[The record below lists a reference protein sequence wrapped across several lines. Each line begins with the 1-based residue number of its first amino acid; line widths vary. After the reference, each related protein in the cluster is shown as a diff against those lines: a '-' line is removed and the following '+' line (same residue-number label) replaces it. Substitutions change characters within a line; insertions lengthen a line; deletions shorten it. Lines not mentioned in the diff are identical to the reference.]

1 MPNTLI
7 IMGDINSL
15 LQMLIDRT
23 IVFFILSVM
32 LITGAFVRNSTM
44 DKTSSWRE
52 MLIMSVFLAVIMT
65 FLAGD
70 VMKKVGFM
78 YFLYALIIGLVE
90 KETLMLLKRLVLNK
104 IKGLLGNKKE

>member
-78 YFLYALIIGLVE
+78 YFLYALLIGLVE